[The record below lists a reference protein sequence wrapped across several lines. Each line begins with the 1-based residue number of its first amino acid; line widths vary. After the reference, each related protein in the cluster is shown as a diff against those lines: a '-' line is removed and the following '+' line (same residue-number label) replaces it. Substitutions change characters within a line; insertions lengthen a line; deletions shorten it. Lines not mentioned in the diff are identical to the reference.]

1 MMTPDFHSLL
11 AKVPHGAARRD
22 PVRDWIVALITAGI
36 ALSAIIV
43 WNIWTFDTVARG
55 GVIGPAAPTEQ
66 TFFDD
71 SSLSAVRVIFEKRS
85 DEEAKYRTGTYR
97 FADPSQ

>member
-1 MMTPDFHSLL
+1 MSRL
-11 AKVPHGAARRD
+11 PHPAAERD
-22 PVRDWIVALITAGI
+22 PVRDWIVALIAAGI
-36 ALSAIIV
+36 ALAGIIV

-55 GVIGPAAPTEQ
+55 GVIGPATPNTQ
-66 TFFDD
+66 TFLDD
-71 SSLSAVRVIFEKRS
+71 SSLSAVRAIFEKRA